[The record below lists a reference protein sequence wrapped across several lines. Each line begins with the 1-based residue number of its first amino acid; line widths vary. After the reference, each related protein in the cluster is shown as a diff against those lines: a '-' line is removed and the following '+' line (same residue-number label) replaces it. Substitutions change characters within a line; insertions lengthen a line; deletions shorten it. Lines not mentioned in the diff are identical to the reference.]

1 MELAENNIHTYYK
14 VARYDQEGKR
24 KYKQDEEREKE
35 GIKKAKM
42 ELLKMKNKISKI
54 RHCSRL
60 DTTKER

>member
-1 MELAENNIHTYYK
+1 MTHYK
-14 VARYDQEGKR
+14 VAPYDQEGKR

-42 ELLKMKNKISKI
+42 ELLKLKNKISKI